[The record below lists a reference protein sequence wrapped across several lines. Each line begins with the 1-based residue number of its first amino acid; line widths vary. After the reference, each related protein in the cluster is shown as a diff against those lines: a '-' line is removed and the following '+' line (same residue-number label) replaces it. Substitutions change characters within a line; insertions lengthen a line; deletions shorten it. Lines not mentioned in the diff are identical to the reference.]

1 MGNASQAPFGKEDI
15 FETDGLFRGR
25 TPAHGAEPRTTR
37 RRENKVMRKKA
48 ADNYY
53 ATGRR
58 KNAIARVWL
67 KPGTG
72 EITINAKPM
81 AAYLGRKVLEMV
93 VESPLKQVGLAGKVD
108 IVADTEGGG
117 IAGQAGAIKL
127 GIARAVI
134 EMDPN
139 LRTPLRRT
147 GFLTRDPRVKERKKY
162 GRKRARRGFQFVKR

>member
-1 MGNASQAPFGKEDI
+1 M
-15 FETDGLFRGR
+15 
-25 TPAHGAEPRTTR
+25 PRMD
-37 RRENKVMRKKA
+37 K
-48 ADNYY
+48 YY

-67 KPGTG
+67 SPGTG
-72 EITINAKPM
+72 QITINEKPM
-81 AAYLGRKVLEMV
+81 DAYLGRRVLEMI
-93 VESPLKQVGLAGKVD
+93 VESPLKQVGLAGKIDVT
-108 IVADTEGGG
+108 ADTEGGG
-117 IAGQAGAIKL
+117 IAGQAGAVKL
-127 GIARAVI
+127 GIARAIV

>member
-1 MGNASQAPFGKEDI
+1 MA
-15 FETDGLFRGR
+15 
-25 TPAHGAEPRTTR
+25 
-37 RRENKVMRKKA
+37 KA
-48 ADNYY
+48 DTYY

-72 EITINAKPM
+72 LVTVNQKPM
-81 AAYLGRKVLEMV
+81 ADYLGRKVLEMV
-93 VESPLKQVGLAGKVD
+93 VESPMKAVGLDGKLDV
-108 IVADTEGGG
+108 VADCEGGG
-117 IAGQAGAIKL
+117 IAGQAGAVKL
-127 GIARAVI
+127 GIARAII

-147 GFLTRDPRVKERKKY
+147 GYLTRDPRVKERKKY